1 MLMAVAAATLL
12 VLPNLLADEPSGSN
26 EGQDGGMWAWRASK
40 RYWELHGLA
49 GRDPGKTCDDWS
61 LPPWFVDVSQD
72 DYLTECSDI
81 RSNLKVPRPDLCCLS
96 SYAKIILCLFS
107 GTDGIH
113 AGTHRGK
120 GNSLSIR
127 TTYQQ
132 LATRDTSSWKHC
144 QPVIQYVLLQEIFVN
159 TLFFAPKVVVEL
171 GVRSGCSS
179 FTFEGA
185 AR

>member
-120 GNSLSIR
+120 GQQSLHPHNLSTIGYAGHKFLETLPTCNPIR
-127 TTYQQ
+127 ALAGNFCQYALLRAQGGCRAWREVRVQ
-132 LATRDTSSWKHC
+132 LIH
-144 QPVIQYVLLQEIFVN
+144 L
-159 TLFFAPKVVVEL
+159 
-171 GVRSGCSS
+171 
-179 FTFEGA
+179 
-185 AR
+185 